1 MRFIYII
8 VYFLFSK
15 NFYVINFL
23 SLKVLDANYGCL
35 MWDYLGYDSQLWFWD
50 GAEIHSKKYPNFVLD
65 VDSKIAVENGWSRLT
80 LFPKACGLKRN
91 QWKIEGTKPEQA
103 GGMPP
108 EPRLCVCW
116 GEGHP
121 L

>member
-80 LFPKACGLKRN
+80 LFPKACGLKRT
-91 QWKIEGTKPEQA
+91 QWKIEGKMSCSIQFVHYNFHFDILVHILF
-103 GGMPP
+103 
-108 EPRLCVCW
+108 RL
-116 GEGHP
+116 
-121 L
+121 